1 MKFIF
6 FTLVLLSFAAQA
18 QQNLICRNEIMY
30 DRDLREIHR
39 FTFASHCQKAIQQS
53 RQFRGYFCD
62 NELML
67 TEQGHRLRQFTF
79 SSHCERALMQS
90 LNTHRLFCDE
100 SDLIGRYGLVR
111 QFTFSSE
118 CGQAIQSVTPMGQL
132 CDDSVML
139 NVYQG
144 EIFRFNFTS
153 ECKEALATARNYR
166 GRFCEDGML
175 YDHFGRILSQHRSQ
189 GSCLSFLRGEG

>member
-1 MKFIF
+1 MKLAF
-6 FTLVLLSFAAQA
+6 FMLTLLSFAANARDQ
-18 QQNLICRNEIMY
+18 LICRNEIMY

-39 FTFASHCQKAIQQS
+39 FTFSSHCQKALQQS

-67 TEQGHRLRQFTF
+67 TEQGQRLRQFTF

-90 LNTHRLFCDE
+90 LNDHRLFCDD

-118 CGQAIQSVTPMGQL
+118 CNKAIQSVSRMGQI
-132 CDDSVML
+132 CDDSVMI

-144 EIFRFNFTS
+144 EIFRFSFSS
-153 ECKEALATARNYR
+153 ECNEALMTARQFR
-166 GRFCEDGML
+166 GRFCQNGML
-175 YDHFGRILSQHRSQ
+175 YDHYGRILSQHRSQ